1 MTQAAAGELRVV
13 RPDPAR
19 TAPVA
24 MDGVRGARM
33 EILVGR
39 EHGAPNF
46 SMRHFVVEAG
56 GHTPHH
62 RHAYEHEVVVLEG
75 EADVTCGEGV
85 HRVRAGDVLYVP
97 PDTMHQF
104 RNAGTGALRFLCL
117 VPTTFDC
124 GKPTPGS

>member
-1 MTQAAAGELRVV
+1 
-13 RPDPAR
+13 
-19 TAPVA
+19 
-24 MDGVRGARM
+24 M

-46 SMRHFVVEAG
+46 SMRHIVVAPG

-62 RHAYEHEVVVLEG
+62 SHDYEHEVVVLEG
-75 EADVTCGEGV
+75 EADVTLGDGV
-85 HRVRAGDVLYVP
+85 HRARAGDVLYIP
-97 PDTMHQF
+97 ANAMHQF
-104 RNAGTGALRFLCL
+104 RTAGEAAFRFLCM